1 MGTARREAGVPIAES
16 RPGRAHKRIRGCGAE
31 RARCVGR
38 EHPTGES
45 MVCPMRIVLV
55 VVSACVALFIAWTSV
70 GSTSSQKV
78 GERGALVWDFLTGM
92 YLWRIVSSNYGSV
105 KRT

>member
-1 MGTARREAGVPIAES
+1 
-16 RPGRAHKRIRGCGAE
+16 
-31 RARCVGR
+31 
-38 EHPTGES
+38 

-78 GERGALVWDFLTGM
+78 GERGAKGNDVAGVAGKRGALVWDFLTGM